1 VLGEVDGMARRL
13 RPKELKRRL
22 DPKVF
27 PFVTTEE
34 CEPLEEIIGQER
46 AVKALELGL
55 GIKDFRY
62 NIYVAGSPG
71 TGKNSTVKA
80 FLKRLSA
87 HEETPSDW
95 CYVHNF
101 QDPYCPI
108 YLELPAGW
116 GQRFRSEMKRLIE
129 RLKREIPAALQSEFY
144 QKRRQEIQNEF
155 AERQRQLFEEISQR
169 AKKKGFVL
177 QQTEQGVRGVPL
189 LGGEPLSEEKLHE
202 LSMEELKKIDR
213 QVEAAQEDLQ
223 EMVREIYLAAQG
235 FQEELEEQIKSLNRE
250 TAELVVAPRISE
262 LSKRY
267 EKFPRIV
274 RYLEA
279 VEEDVLDHLDDF
291 LPQSQKQGGDEGG
304 QGVASPLDGLL
315 SSVELVDPL
324 RRYEVNVLIDRGRL
338 KGTPVVVQENATY
351 TNLFGRIERRMQLG
365 LGAITSDFTL
375 IRPGSLHEANGG
387 YLVLNAD
394 NLFKYWASWEA
405 LKIAIRSRQISIE
418 DPGHLQGYPATTEGI
433 RPEPIP
439 LDVKVILIGSQ
450 DLYLTLQSY
459 DEDFGKLFNVKC
471 DFADSMEWKEEYTQK
486 FGPFIRARV
495 EERPGLRHFHRSGVA
510 RVVEYASELTEDQ
523 EKLSARFSDLMTIIR
538 EASYWARMSGAKY
551 VKAEHVERAIE
562 EKVYRHNLLEERIHE
577 LIARGDLLVEVE
589 GEAIGQV
596 NGLYVMTW
604 GDFSFGR
611 PARVTANV
619 YAGKD
624 GVVSIE
630 REAELS
636 GTAHTKGLL
645 ILKGWLG
652 EKFAYDKP
660 LSLTASIT
668 FEQSYSKI
676 DGDSASSTEL
686 YALIS
691 AIAEVPIRQGI
702 AVTGSVNQKGEI
714 QPIGG
719 VNEKI
724 EGFYAVCKAKGL
736 TGEQGVMIP
745 HQNVHNLTLK
755 GEVIEAVRK
764 GKFHI
769 WAVKTVDEG
778 IELLTG
784 MRAGRRTKR
793 GFSKGSVYA
802 RVDERLRQLA
812 ASLERASESEGKRG
826 KG

>member
-1 VLGEVDGMARRL
+1 MARKL
-13 RPKELKRRL
+13 RPRELRRRL

-27 PFVTTEE
+27 PFKTTEE
-34 CEPLEEIIGQER
+34 CAPLEEIIGQER
-46 AVKALELGL
+46 AVQALKLGL

-71 TGKNSTVKA
+71 TGKTSTVKG
-80 FLKRLSA
+80 FLKQVSA

-95 CYVHNF
+95 CYVYNF
-101 QDPYCPI
+101 EDPYSPR
-108 YLELPAGW
+108 YLELPPGW
-116 GQRFRSEMKRLIE
+116 GNRFKSDMKRLID
-129 RLKREIPAALQSEFY
+129 RLRRDIPAALQSEDY
-144 QKRRQEIQNEF
+144 RKRRQNLVEGF
-155 AERQRQLFEEISQR
+155 SRLRQRFLEEISRR
-169 AKKKGFVL
+169 AEEKGFTL
-177 QQTEQGVRGVPL
+177 QQTEEGLRGVPL
-189 LGGEPLSEEKLHE
+189 LEGEPLSEEKLKQ
-202 LSMEELKKIDR
+202 LSMEELQKIDR
-213 QVEAAQEDLQ
+213 RVDEVQQEFQ
-223 EMVREIYLAAQG
+223 EISREL
-235 FQEELEEQIKSLNRE
+235 FQLTRHLEEELEEHLKALDRHA
-250 TAELVVAPRISE
+250 AEMVVQPRIDE
-262 LSKRY
+262 LK
-267 EKFPRIV
+267 EKYRDHPRVIE
-274 RYLEA
+274 YLDA
-279 VEEDVLDHLDDF
+279 VQRDILEHLSDF
-291 LPQSQKQGGDEGG
+291 LPSPSEGEP
-304 QGVASPLDGLL
+304 QTDSFPLP
-315 SSVELVDPL
+315 SSEPEQEDPL
-324 RRYEVNVLIDRGRL
+324 RRYEVNVLVDRSRL
-338 KGTPVVVQENATY
+338 KGAPVVVQDNATY
-351 TNLFGRIERRMQLG
+351 TNLFGQIERRMRF
-365 LGAITSDFTL
+365 GAVTSDFTL
-375 IRPGSLHEANGG
+375 IRPGSLHEANRG

-405 LKIAIRSRQISIE
+405 LKIAIRCQKICIE
-418 DPGHLQGYPATTEGI
+418 DPGHLQGYPTAPEGL

-450 DLYLTLQSY
+450 DLYLSLQSY
-459 DEDFGKLFNVKC
+459 DEDFRKLFNVKC
-471 DFADSMEWKEEYTQK
+471 DFDDEMDWKDEYIKK

-510 RVVEYASELTEDQ
+510 RVVEYASELVGDQ
-523 EKLSARFSDLMTIIR
+523 RKLSARFSDLMTIIR
-538 EASYWARMSGAKY
+538 EASYWARQSGSKY
-551 VKAEHVERAIE
+551 VRAEHVERAIR
-562 EKVYRHNLLEERIHE
+562 EKIYRHNL
-577 LIARGDLLVEVE
+577 IAEKIREMIERGDILVDVE

-596 NGLYVMTW
+596 NGLYVVSF

-619 YAGKD
+619 YAGKE

-630 REAELS
+630 REAQLS
-636 GTAHTKGLL
+636 GSTHTKGLL

-691 AIAEVPIRQGI
+691 ALSWVPIRQGI

-724 EGFYAVCKAKGL
+724 EGFFEVCKAKGL

-745 HQNVHNLTLK
+745 QQNVHNLTLRE
-755 GEVIEAVRK
+755 EVIEAVRK

-769 WAVKTVDEG
+769 WAIRTVDEG

-784 MRAGRRTKR
+784 QRAGRRTKR
-793 GFSKGSVYA
+793 GFTKGSVYA
-802 RVDERLRQLA
+802 KVDERLRELA
-812 ASLERASESEGKRG
+812 ESLDRAREREED
-826 KG
+826 